1 MLLVGLIFRSTKKTS
16 LSSNSS
22 KKNSFL
28 AENEAHKI
36 LKTLLSKKLKHLDTS
51 IDYENYV
58 GNVTLQGSTLV
69 DSDYYDINQY
79 RYGNA
84 ANGAVENGT
93 LGYTIN
99 GYHPFIRLK
108 FHANVGN
115 IVTILAR

>member
-1 MLLVGLIFRSTKKTS
+1 MLL
-16 LSSNSS
+16 
-22 KKNSFL
+22 
-28 AENEAHKI
+28 
-36 LKTLLSKKLKHLDTS
+36 
-51 IDYENYV
+51 
-58 GNVTLQGSTLV
+58 
-69 DSDYYDINQY
+69 DYYDINSY